1 LPPTGS
7 ELRKTLFRDGRL
19 VDGPVTLSIQSPA
32 SELCW
37 SNPVPD
43 FEELR
48 ELAADV
54 RIFIDLADDKAAAL
68 RDVIAAYDIVL
79 AIYPA
84 EDEMGLYVV
93 KGGDILDKI
102 AKSQTNA
109 FYTHT
114 AIAVP
119 DVDHARKLKLLT
131 QPQDVELAA

>member
-1 LPPTGS
+1 M
-7 ELRKTLFRDGRL
+7 
-19 VDGPVTLSIQSPA
+19 
-32 SELCW
+32 
-37 SNPVPD
+37 PD

-79 AIYPA
+79 AIYPSD
-84 EDEMGLYVV
+84 DEMGLYPV
-93 KGGDILDKI
+93 KGGDILDRI
-102 AKSQTNA
+102 AKSQTHA

-119 DVDHARKLKLLT
+119 DPTTPGSSSV
-131 QPQDVELAA
+131 

>member
-1 LPPTGS
+1 M
-7 ELRKTLFRDGRL
+7 
-19 VDGPVTLSIQSPA
+19 
-32 SELCW
+32 
-37 SNPVPD
+37 PD

-79 AIYPA
+79 AIYPS
-84 EDEMGLYVV
+84 DDDIGLYPI
-93 KGGDILDKI
+93 KGSDILDTI
-102 AKSQTNA
+102 ARSQTDA

-119 DVDHARKLKLLT
+119 DLDHARKLKLLT
-131 QPQDVELAA
+131 EPQAVDQLAA

>member
-1 LPPTGS
+1 M
-7 ELRKTLFRDGRL
+7 
-19 VDGPVTLSIQSPA
+19 
-32 SELCW
+32 
-37 SNPVPD
+37 PD

-79 AIYPA
+79 AIYPS
-84 EDEMGLYVV
+84 EDEMGLYVI
-93 KGGDILDKI
+93 KGSDILDEI
-102 AKSQTNA
+102 AKSQTSP

-119 DVDHARKLKLLT
+119 DLDHARKLKRLT
-131 QPQDVELAA
+131 GPQVVDQLAA